1 VQLLAMLKKICANQR
16 SLLSIKIHLEGAEL
30 GSIGSI
36 VCGTWDWVISVLV
49 SLVLIS

>member
-1 VQLLAMLKKICANQR
+1 MQLLAMFKKICANQR

-36 VCGTWDWVISVLV
+36 VCRYLGLGNLCTGISNFD
-49 SLVLIS
+49 